1 MNVGSLDL
9 QVLIPRSTDISKVQQ
24 NADQQPAL
32 QQQQFAAEWQQISD
46 QRQHQIQNSSKSEGG
61 KIKADERE
69 RRQHAKSDPESS
81 HSQKRKSDTDSP
93 EEHAADPFLGNK
105 VDIKT

>member
-9 QVLIPRSTDISKVQQ
+9 QVLIPRSTDVSKVQQ
-24 NADQQPAL
+24 NADQQPAM
-32 QQQQFAAEWQQISD
+32 QQQQFAAEWQQISA
-46 QRQHQIQNSSKSEGG
+46 QRQQQIQNSSKSEGS

-69 RRQHAKSDPESS
+69 RRQQAKGEHEDS
-81 HSQKRKSDTDSP
+81 HSQKRQSDPDCP
-93 EEHAADPFLGNK
+93 EEHASDPFLGNK